1 MSEKKPGYRI
11 HRFPKTRIATNDV
24 CSVGLEKHHIPA
36 LLEIDVTE
44 ARKKIK
50 SYKRE
55 KGRISF
61 TAWLI
66 KTIAKTISDHDRI
79 ASYYSGRRKQVV
91 FKDIN
96 VSLLVE
102 KEISGQRVPI
112 PLLIEKAQE
121 RSIESITVQIND
133 ALNQEVGEKDIVLT
147 KNTTSTERL
156 YFLLPGFIR
165 RNIWRIMLRYPHF
178 AFSRMGNVAVTSVGM
193 IGRAN
198 GWFIP
203 ISVHPVCFGIGNTS
217 KKPAVV
223 ENNIEIREILNLTV
237 LLDHDVVDGGLMA
250 RFISALTSNIEK
262 GTGL

>member
-1 MSEKKPGYRI
+1 MNEKAAGYRI

-24 CSVGLEKHHIPA
+24 CAVGIEKHHIPA

-50 SYKRE
+50 AYKRE

-66 KTIAKTISDHDRI
+66 KTIAITISDHDYI
-79 ASYYSGRRKQVV
+79 AAYSAGRRKLVI

-102 KEISGQRVPI
+102 KEINGQRVPV
-112 PLLIEKAQE
+112 PLVIEKAHE
-121 RSIESITVQIND
+121 RTIESITLQVNE
-133 ALNQEVGEKDIVLT
+133 ARNQEINQKDIVLQ
-147 KNTTSTERL
+147 KRSTLAERS
-156 YFLLPGFIR
+156 YFMLPGFLR
-165 RNIWRIMLRYPHF
+165 RSIWRFMLRRPHM
-178 AFSRMGNVAVTSVGM
+178 AFTRMGNVAVTSVGM

-203 ISVHPVCFGIGNTS
+203 ISVHPACFGIGKTV
-217 KKPAVV
+217 KKPV
-223 ENNIEIREILNLTV
+223 
-237 LLDHDVVDGGLMA
+237 
-250 RFISALTSNIEK
+250 FFPISARYPFLPKNIPTRNIPKTKGKKKESHPEK
-262 GTGL
+262 